1 MISENL
7 KKRTY
12 TSIALFITT
21 LIIFIYQPILLF
33 MLLVFSNLTI
43 IEFSQILKKIFKNK
57 FYKLILNITFIIYLF
72 LFCLFFFFFSN
83 FLNSRIIIFSILLCC
98 IASDIGGYIFG
109 NLFKGP
115 KLTKISPKKTI
126 TGSLGSIISS
136 CLMLQIIY
144 FVFVDYMYIIS
155 VNVVKLLIIGLI
167 TSITCQIGDLFFS
180 YLKRKAKLK
189 DTGNFLPGHGGILD
203 RIDGILLGM
212 PFGLIFFKILFI

>member
-72 LFCLFFFFFSN
+72 LFCLFFSFFQTF
-83 FLNSRIIIFSILLCC
+83 
-98 IASDIGGYIFG
+98 
-109 NLFKGP
+109 
-115 KLTKISPKKTI
+115 
-126 TGSLGSIISS
+126 
-136 CLMLQIIY
+136 
-144 FVFVDYMYIIS
+144 
-155 VNVVKLLIIGLI
+155 
-167 TSITCQIGDLFFS
+167 
-180 YLKRKAKLK
+180 
-189 DTGNFLPGHGGILD
+189 
-203 RIDGILLGM
+203 
-212 PFGLIFFKILFI
+212 